1 MAELCVSLPDCPG
14 GADVSFEIKS
24 TVPFSQPWTEE
35 DSQGGKARD
44 WADELRKADL
54 QAGVTG
60 KTNRRTGWSPT
71 GWYFRSFVF
80 QSNVYHTR
88 QERGRGYI
96 TRVTQSL
103 APATFAAL
111 AVHALKFET
120 SKSSCPREEDP
131 AATTMRGTITKGQ
144 ICPTWYGSTTPPTRI
159 APHRSLWL
167 ILNALQAN
175 SNLVISNKRGRGR
188 GGRGGGDVGTPKSLN
203 AADLRMG
210 DLVRPSEKP
219 SDANKSKKQKK
230 ATDIDL
236 NVHTGG
242 NQGFNVDTAPAM

>member
-1 MAELCVSLPDCPG
+1 MWRGSLASPVLPVMPSISHCPLGRPVGLRGAGARWEEFFWEAPVRSHCSPLATRKISRDDVAELCVSLLDCPG

-144 ICPTWYGSTTPPTRI
+144 ICPTWYGSTTPPT
-159 APHRSLWL
+159 
-167 ILNALQAN
+167 
-175 SNLVISNKRGRGR
+175 
-188 GGRGGGDVGTPKSLN
+188 
-203 AADLRMG
+203 
-210 DLVRPSEKP
+210 
-219 SDANKSKKQKK
+219 
-230 ATDIDL
+230 
-236 NVHTGG
+236 
-242 NQGFNVDTAPAM
+242 